1 MSRRI
6 PGLYRIRQFLR
17 AVRAQGASAEEL
29 DMVQTILNPD
39 QMAVFRCLPP
49 YDQRHSLEVLAAL
62 RAAGYEESAV
72 LAAALLHDAAKTRMR
87 LRHRA
92 LVVLVRA
99 LAPGLAE
106 RWSRGNGTGWTAPFV
121 IAAHHAEWGAE
132 TAARAGSDP
141 LTVALIRRHHA
152 PLPLFSPSRWEGDGG
167 REGEEDE
174 ADALTEEDRL
184 LAAFQAADDDS

>member
-1 MSRRI
+1 LSRRI

-29 DMVQTILNPD
+29 EMVQTILNPD

-62 RAAGYEESAV
+62 RAAGYEETAV

-132 TAARAGSDP
+132 TAARAGSHP
-141 LTVALIRRHHA
+141 LTIALIRRHHA
-152 PLPLFSPSRWEGDGG
+152 PLPADPPSSGQ
-167 REGEEDE
+167 GEEDE

>member
-17 AVRAQGASAEEL
+17 AVRAQRASAEEL
-29 DMVQTILNPD
+29 DRVQMILNSD

-49 YDQRHSLEVLAAL
+49 YDQRHSLEVLEAL
-62 RAAGYEESAV
+62 RAAGHDEPAL

-87 LRHRA
+87 LHHRA
-92 LVVLVRA
+92 LVVLVRT

-106 RWSRGNGTGWTAPFV
+106 RWSQGDGTGWTAPFV

-132 TAARAGSDP
+132 MAARAGSDP
-141 LTVALIRRHHA
+141 LTVSIIRRHHA
-152 PLPLFSPSRWEGDGG
+152 PLPADPPPSNGEAGDKVNALAA
-167 REGEEDE
+167 EDE
-174 ADALTEEDRL
+174 L

>member
-29 DMVQTILNPD
+29 NMVQTILNPD
-39 QMAVFRCLPP
+39 QMVVFRCLPP
-49 YDQRHSLEVLAAL
+49 YDQRHSLEVLEAL
-62 RAAGYEESAV
+62 RAAGYEEPAV

-87 LRHRA
+87 LHHRA

-99 LAPGLAE
+99 LAPGLAK
-106 RWSRGNGTGWTAPFV
+106 RWSQGDGTGWTAPFV

-132 TAARAGSDP
+132 TAARAGSHP
-141 LTVALIRRHHA
+141 LTVSLIRRHHV
-152 PLPLFSPSRWEGDGG
+152 PLPTDPPPSNGEDG
-167 REGEEDE
+167 DE
-174 ADALTEEDRL
+174 ASALAEEDRL